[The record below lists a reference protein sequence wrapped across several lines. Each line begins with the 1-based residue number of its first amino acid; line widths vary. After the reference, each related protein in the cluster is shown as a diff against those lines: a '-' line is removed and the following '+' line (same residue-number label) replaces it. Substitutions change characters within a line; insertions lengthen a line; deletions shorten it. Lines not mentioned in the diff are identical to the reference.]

1 MVNSSLKMRIISELE
16 SLITQSFPNQKIQK
30 KQKDLHVALLK
41 RYYNAYDVSID
52 YFRRRIT
59 LNIVIDDTAYN
70 PNIVNTYL
78 PTFRADIHFIS
89 LKYFLKKCLEQDVKS
104 LAFYASLLR
113 MFSKEEREL
122 LVV

>member
-1 MVNSSLKMRIISELE
+1 MRIISELE
-16 SLITQSFPNQKIQK
+16 SLITQSCPNQKIQK